1 MTKLQFLKI
10 CVLNLIFG
18 TTIIAGDAGE
28 VEEPKRLRATVVRI
42 DSEFELPEGAI
53 CVAVPRKLYEEML
66 LDNES
71 DDEDGDSELRLA
83 KHFRDTYKMSDDE
96 LKQLEYLISAIPSM
110 DETALRDSLRM
121 AVDEGHLNITRHLR
135 NHCSAL
141 SLKVA
146 LGDTTAG
153 RKKDLRNLILSHT
166 KMKKI
171 KVVSPSDI
179 FLSKNTPRTRVMKK
193 GLLNAG

>member
-18 TTIIAGDAGE
+18 TAIIAGDAGE

-71 DDEDGDSELRLA
+71 DDEYGDSELRLA

-96 LKQLEYLISAIPSM
+96 LKRLEYLISAIPSM

-166 KMKKI
+166 K
-171 KVVSPSDI
+171 
-179 FLSKNTPRTRVMKK
+179 
-193 GLLNAG
+193 